1 MFVEGAKNGNYRSV
15 SIAHSLRGALF
26 LGGAAP
32 AIAGAG
38 FNFITFLL
46 KSYVEP
52 DWKKLTFAVLESGV
66 SWHNGGPI
74 MDPS

>member
-15 SIAHSLRGALF
+15 SIAHSLRGAFF

-38 FNFITFLL
+38 LYMAHAPLFWI
-46 KSYVEP
+46 E
-52 DWKKLTFAVLESGV
+52 
-66 SWHNGGPI
+66 GGAI
-74 MDPS
+74 MFE